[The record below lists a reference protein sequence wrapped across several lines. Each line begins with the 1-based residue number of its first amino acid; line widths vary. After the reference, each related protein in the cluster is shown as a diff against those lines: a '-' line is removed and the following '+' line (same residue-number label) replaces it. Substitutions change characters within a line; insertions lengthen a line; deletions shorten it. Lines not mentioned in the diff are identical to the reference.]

1 MNVRDT
7 YNRYSSNRNSFVITP
22 AILSGRSA
30 QLSISSVEG
39 KFVVKESQSRR
50 HILRSS
56 HLIRF
61 LNFIDLPSLPPNS
74 LVYFNLLTLSDRA
87 VFAPLQLR
95 PSPLLCSTQRASVKR
110 QNVKYAHAARNNL
123 KAFCLVAFLFLSLGS
138 HTHTH
143 FRLNGNFFFDTVS
156 KSEKTRTIFFSLPYR
171 RWR

>member
-87 VFAPLQLR
+87 VFAPPFNSVHLHFCVPHYEL
-95 PSPLLCSTQRASVKR
+95 PSNGKM
-110 QNVKYAHAARNNL
+110 KYAHAARNNL
-123 KAFCLVAFLFLSLGS
+123 KAFFGGFFIFISRLT
-138 HTHTH
+138 HTHT
-143 FRLNGNFFFDTVS
+143 FPPER
-156 KSEKTRTIFFSLPYR
+156 
-171 RWR
+171 